1 MVRWV
6 HFFMKREI
14 KLVMNF
20 FVYLVDK
27 VVYCRRVSDIK
38 AIIPIGLNLNLKEIL
53 IENRIPWGG
62 F

>member
-1 MVRWV
+1 
-6 HFFMKREI
+6 MKREI